1 MAGATSSLQGLRIL
15 VVEDNF
21 LVAEVIRDMLAA
33 SGCVIVGPVARL
45 DEGVRL
51 AGLEALDGA
60 VLDVNLNGER
70 CYPIARALRDRGV
83 PYLFLTGYD
92 DDSAMAPQELK
103 PARHL
108 SKPVLEAHLVE
119 ALLDIAGR
127 RTGEEADGASTIGAQ
142 GRR

>member
-1 MAGATSSLQGLRIL
+1 MDGATSSLQGLRIL

-51 AGLEALDGA
+51 ASQEALDGA

-108 SKPVLEAHLVE
+108 SKPVLQVHLVE
-119 ALLDIAGR
+119 ALLDIAAR
-127 RTGEEADGASTIGAQ
+127 KASG
-142 GRR
+142 

>member
-1 MAGATSSLQGLRIL
+1 MMVGATSSLNGMRIL
-15 VVEDNF
+15 LVEDNF
-21 LVAEVIRDMLAA
+21 LVAEVIRDMLEA
-33 SGCVIVGPVARL
+33 SGCVIVGPAARL
-45 DEGVRL
+45 ADGVRL
-51 AGLEALDGA
+51 ASRETLDGA

-92 DDSAMAPQELK
+92 DDSDVAPSELR

-119 ALLDIAGR
+119 ALLEIAAR
-127 RTGEEADGASTIGAQ
+127 KR
-142 GRR
+142 

>member
-33 SGCVIVGPVARL
+33 SGCVIVGPVGRL

-51 AGLEALDGA
+51 AGQEALDGA

-70 CYPIARALRDRGV
+70 CYPIARALRDRGE
-83 PYLFLTGYD
+83 PYVFLTGYD

-127 RTGEEADGASTIGAQ
+127 RTGEEADGASTRHWSG
-142 GRR
+142 

>member
-1 MAGATSSLQGLRIL
+1 MDGATSSLQGLRIL

-51 AGLEALDGA
+51 ASQEALDGA

-108 SKPVLEAHLVE
+108 SKPVLQVHLVE
-119 ALLDIAGR
+119 ALLDIAARKVSG
-127 RTGEEADGASTIGAQ
+127 
-142 GRR
+142 